1 MRGIVLSDGKEGLIA
16 KPYLTPAK
24 RNLPRRPPANVR
36 ALNESHARKI
46 GEISIAWNSLHVA
59 FYEIFMALMP
69 TADSAFGVWHTIQS
83 DKGQRDMMLQA
94 ARGIISDRKKLLAN
108 LEWVAEQANML
119 STFRNDAMHAAMN
132 FRSGVYSADP
142 LTTRKQALNR
152 LSVRPVDK
160 SWKNVR
166 GDLYSLTTYA
176 NFIWAEIFDPGCLTV
191 WPYRPRVLT
200 KPIHV
205 QPKETLRRRKPS
217 KKQRSTKS

>member
-1 MRGIVLSDGKEGLIA
+1 MPQADSGNVE

-24 RNLPRRPPANVR
+24 RTLPRRPPANVR
-36 ALNESHARKI
+36 ALNESHARQI

-94 ARGIISDRKKLLAN
+94 ARGIMQDRKRLLAN
-108 LEWVAEQANML
+108 LEWVADKATML

-142 LTTRKQALNR
+142 LTTRKQSLQRLN
-152 LSVRPVDK
+152 VVPIDK

-166 GDLYSLTTYA
+166 GDLYALTTYA
-176 NFIWAEIFDPGCLTV
+176 NFVWAEIFDPGCLAH
-191 WPYRPRVLT
+191 WPYRPKILT
-200 KPIHV
+200 KPIKLPPV
-205 QPKETLRRRKPS
+205 PRAKSKRSGRKN
-217 KKQRSTKS
+217 RA